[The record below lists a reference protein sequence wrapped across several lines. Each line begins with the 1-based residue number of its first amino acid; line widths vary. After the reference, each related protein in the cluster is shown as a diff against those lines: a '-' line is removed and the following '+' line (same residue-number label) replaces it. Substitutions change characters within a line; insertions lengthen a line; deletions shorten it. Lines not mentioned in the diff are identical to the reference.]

1 MNKEGKSILIILY
14 IRYHYERHSDFNLQT
29 DKVRAKKINTF
40 DKFKKV
46 ALSNGKFLNET
57 VYKCPIITSYKLNP
71 DWSY

>member
-1 MNKEGKSILIILY
+1 MVKNILIILC
-14 IRYHYERHSDFNLQT
+14 IRFHCERHPDFNLQT

-57 VYKCPIITSYKLNP
+57 VYKCPIITSHKFNP
-71 DWSY
+71 D